1 MSCRWTK
8 RPPYSTQHH
17 CNTDATPRNTLKRYI
32 NGLIFSQPIAQQLNY
47 CGHELPSLRPT
58 PTQPVAHCATQS
70 LQPLMYNGRNPCAV
84 AATCCVVHHGTRVW
98 PGCATYCA
106 TGCVSRNFRM
116 IYEVDMEMTYVAQ
129 PLRDGSNQRGA
140 TA

>member
-1 MSCRWTK
+1 M
-8 RPPYSTQHH
+8 YS
-17 CNTDATPRNTLKRYI
+17 
-32 NGLIFSQPIAQQLNY
+32 
-47 CGHELPSLRPT
+47 
-58 PTQPVAHCATQS
+58 
-70 LQPLMYNGRNPCAV
+70 GRNPCAA
-84 AATCCVVHHGTRVW
+84 AATCCVVRHGTRVW

-106 TGCVSRNFRM
+106 TGCASRNFRM